1 MGADSERGGEKGE
14 RKREENCRGVK
25 KKKKE
30 KKLGRRQREKRH
42 REQSARKK
50 GK

>member
-25 KKKKE
+25 KKKKKE
-30 KKLGRRQREKRH
+30 TGKEA
-42 REQSARKK
+42 ERKK
-50 GK
+50 TQRAKR

>member
-25 KKKKE
+25 KKKK
-30 KKLGRRQREKRH
+30 KLGRRQREKRH